1 MLVRVATRDLQ
12 TGMFVAR
19 VDASW
24 LYNPFWRNSF
34 LISDRRQ
41 IARLAESGI
50 DAVMIDVGKGRGLVL
65 HGEGTGASSAPDVP
79 AVPGER
85 RARPRIF
92 VTELD
97 RARRILE
104 SSKAAVTQMFGEAR
118 LGRAISFDLAMPLV
132 EEIAASVQRDA
143 AAMLKVTRLK
153 SKNEYTYMH
162 SVAVC
167 ALMIN
172 FARHL
177 GLPEH
182 EVRDVGMAGML
193 HDIGKMATPAEVLDK
208 PGALTDAEMQLI
220 RDHPLQGHAMIADSP
235 GIGAA
240 ALDVC
245 LHHHER
251 YDGKGYPFG
260 LTGAQLSL
268 HARMAAICDVY
279 DAVTSDRPYKRP
291 WSPNEAL
298 ARMLDWQGHF
308 DPALLDSFIASLG
321 IPPLGS
327 LVRLRSNR
335 LALVTDAAPADP
347 AAPGVR
353 AFYAVETPCFV
364 PPEDVATGEGG
375 DPVIR
380 LEKGSYW
387 FGNDWPAIRKLTEAG
402 KSPA

>member
-1 MLVRVATRDLQ
+1 
-12 TGMFVAR
+12 
-19 VDASW
+19 
-24 LYNPFWRNSF
+24 
-34 LISDRRQ
+34 
-41 IARLAESGI
+41 
-50 DAVMIDVGKGRGLVL
+50 MIDVSKGRGLVL
-65 HGEGTGASSAPDVP
+65 HGEGTGASAAHDVP

-97 RARRILE
+97 RARKILE

-143 AAMLKVTRLK
+143 SAMLKVTRLK

-193 HDIGKMATPAEVLDK
+193 HDIGKMATPLEVLDK

-260 LTGAQLSL
+260 LTGEQLSL
-268 HARMAAICDVY
+268 HARMSAICDVY

-298 ARMLDWQGHF
+298 ARMLEWEGHF
-308 DPALLDSFIASLG
+308 DPGLLDSFIASLG

-335 LALVTDAAPADP
+335 LALVTGAAPADP
-347 AAPGVR
+347 SAPSVR

-364 PPEDVATGEGG
+364 PPEDLTTGEDG

-387 FGNDWPAIRKLTEAG
+387 FGNDWPAIKQLTEAG